1 MREDLM
7 SFNQK
12 THDNILNGSLSV
24 IQYKKGFRFGS
35 DAVFLASFVNGF
47 IETKKN
53 RKFYIADVGSGVGT
67 VSLII
72 AFRNPNSK
80 ILAID
85 NKREYLIIAEENIK
99 INNFQDQ
106 IKTIDN
112 DVFNFDNNLKNS
124 FDLVVSN
131 PPFHKK
137 ENNKSKNILEDSAKR
152 IVNLKKWL
160 ESSLKLLKD
169 EGKIFLI
176 ISTDILDQTLNYLSS
191 KSGSFKIFPIWP
203 NNKKLSKRVI
213 VFAKKGGNGPT
224 ELMPGLVLYNQ
235 QGKMTKNAKLISEDG
250 VFKFYKQFI

>member
-85 NKREYLIIAEENIK
+85 NKKEYLIIAEENIK
-99 INNFQDQ
+99 INNFQDK
-106 IKTIDN
+106 IETIDN
-112 DVFNFDNNLKNS
+112 DVFNFD
-124 FDLVVSN
+124 FD
-131 PPFHKK
+131 
-137 ENNKSKNILEDSAKR
+137 
-152 IVNLKKWL
+152 
-160 ESSLKLLKD
+160 
-169 EGKIFLI
+169 
-176 ISTDILDQTLNYLSS
+176 
-191 KSGSFKIFPIWP
+191 
-203 NNKKLSKRVI
+203 
-213 VFAKKGGNGPT
+213 
-224 ELMPGLVLYNQ
+224 
-235 QGKMTKNAKLISEDG
+235 
-250 VFKFYKQFI
+250 

>member
-85 NKREYLIIAEENIK
+85 NKREYLDASKRLKPIYNPAVITIPDLLVPGIIAS
-99 INNFQDQ
+99 
-106 IKTIDN
+106 
-112 DVFNFDNNLKNS
+112 V
-124 FDLVVSN
+124 
-131 PPFHKK
+131 
-137 ENNKSKNILEDSAKR
+137 
-152 IVNLKKWL
+152 
-160 ESSLKLLKD
+160 
-169 EGKIFLI
+169 
-176 ISTDILDQTLNYLSS
+176 
-191 KSGSFKIFPIWP
+191 
-203 NNKKLSKRVI
+203 
-213 VFAKKGGNGPT
+213 
-224 ELMPGLVLYNQ
+224 
-235 QGKMTKNAKLISEDG
+235 
-250 VFKFYKQFI
+250 